1 MIRSEREAGRLRE
14 NVVLEKSKAFAIRI
28 IRLYQF
34 LGDSKREF
42 VLSKQ
47 LRRSGTSIG
56 ANIREAVQ
64 GFSRNDFLYKMN
76 LALEES
82 SETCYWLELLYET
95 DYLSSA
101 QYESIYADAQELLK
115 LLTAII
121 KTTRPPSTP

>member
-1 MIRSEREAGRLRE
+1 MRE

-47 LRRSGTSIG
+47 LLRSGTSIG

-76 LALEES
+76 LALKEC